1 MIEIWQ
7 YVSPQ
12 TAEFT
17 DQRAVTALGYSFSI
31 EVTDIQAEYRRLTSL
46 GLDFVSEPVELD
58 DFWQVYSRD
67 LDGNIFSLRQ
77 AVDPQSRLSVRKL
90 DAWGAR

>member
-7 YVSPQ
+7 YVSPE
-12 TAEFT
+12 TPEFT
-17 DQRAVTALGYSFSI
+17 GQRAVTALGYSFSI
-31 EVTDIQAEYRRLTSL
+31 EVADIQAEYRRLTKL

-58 DFWQVYSRD
+58 GFWQVYSRD

-77 AVDPQSRLSVRKL
+77 AIDPQSRLSVRKL
-90 DAWGAR
+90 DAWAAS